1 MPSTESI
8 FWSSGG
14 VVGDT
19 VPVPLVLGLRVARG
33 PGGLVG
39 AGGFGGFGGFGGCGR
54 LITIVGRGIERKQP
68 SVCSDP
74 ATTTATTMVAIFGM
88 GS

>member
-39 AGGFGGFGGFGGCGR
+39 AGGFGGFGGLGGCGR
-54 LITIVGRGIERKQP
+54 
-68 SVCSDP
+68 
-74 ATTTATTMVAIFGM
+74 
-88 GS
+88 